1 MSAAPPAAASAAR
14 PRVVVA
20 FGTRPE
26 ANKMAPVVA
35 ALKRSGLF
43 EVLTLV
49 TGQHREQLDASLATF
64 GMGTD
69 ADLNV
74 MTDRQTLP
82 ELVGRITP
90 AAAAALKELRAEYVL
105 VHGDTTTTFC
115 VAFAAFLEGARVA
128 HVEAGLRSFD
138 MSQPFPEEANRRLTD
153 VLTDM
158 DLPPTEGAR
167 DNLLKEGKDP
177 ERMVVTGN
185 TAVDAVV
192 LSRRRARLPEGLPA
206 ENLVAVTMH
215 RRENLPV
222 MRELAA
228 ALASVARAHPE
239 LTFVYPVHL
248 NPAVREAVW
257 PALEAVPNF
266 RLMDP
271 VDYLSM
277 VALLDRSV
285 LVITDS
291 GGIQEEGA
299 ALGRPVAVL
308 RNVTERPEGLG
319 GVLRLVG
326 NDPAR
331 VEERLLALLGD
342 EAELARMRAAPNP
355 YGDGRASER
364 IAQAVAWRFGLAE
377 RPEDW
382 RMEGSL

>member
-1 MSAAPPAAASAAR
+1 
-14 PRVVVA
+14 
-20 FGTRPE
+20 
-26 ANKMAPVVA
+26 
-35 ALKRSGLF
+35 
-43 EVLTLV
+43 
-49 TGQHREQLDASLATF
+49 
-64 GMGTD
+64 D

-90 AAAAALKELRAEYVL
+90 AAAAALKALRSEYVL

-248 NPAVREAVW
+248 NPAVR
-257 PALEAVPNF
+257 
-266 RLMDP
+266 
-271 VDYLSM
+271 
-277 VALLDRSV
+277 
-285 LVITDS
+285 
-291 GGIQEEGA
+291 
-299 ALGRPVAVL
+299 
-308 RNVTERPEGLG
+308 
-319 GVLRLVG
+319 
-326 NDPAR
+326 
-331 VEERLLALLGD
+331 
-342 EAELARMRAAPNP
+342 
-355 YGDGRASER
+355 
-364 IAQAVAWRFGLAE
+364 
-377 RPEDW
+377 
-382 RMEGSL
+382 

>member
-1 MSAAPPAAASAAR
+1 MSGAPAAR

-35 ALKRSGLF
+35 ALQRSGLF

-49 TGQHREQLDASLATF
+49 SGQHREQLDASLATF
-64 GMGTD
+64 GITAD
-69 ADLNV
+69 ADLDV
-74 MTDRQTLP
+74 MTDRQTLAD
-82 ELVGRITP
+82 LVGRITP
-90 AAAAALKELRAEYVL
+90 AAAAALKGLRADYVL

-158 DLPPTEGAR
+158 DLPPTEGAKA
-167 DNLLKEGKDP
+167 NLVREGKDP

-185 TAVDAVV
+185 TAVDAV
-192 LSRRRARLPEGLPA
+192 LISRERARLPDGLP
-206 ENLVAVTMH
+206 EHGLVAVTMH

-222 MRELAA
+222 MRGLAEALAA
-228 ALASVARAHPE
+228 VARAHPE

-248 NPAVREAVW
+248 NPEVRERVW
-257 PALEAVPNF
+257 PALEGLPNF
-266 RLMDP
+266 RLLDP
-271 VDYLSM
+271 LDYLSM
-277 VALLDRSV
+277 LALLDRSV
-285 LVITDS
+285 LVVTDS

-326 NDPAR
+326 NDPESVR
-331 VEERLLALLGD
+331 ERLLALLGD
-342 EAELARMRAAPNP
+342 DAELARMRAAPNP

-377 RPEDW
+377 RPGDW
-382 RMEGSL
+382 CPEGGA

>member
-1 MSAAPPAAASAAR
+1 
-14 PRVVVA
+14 
-20 FGTRPE
+20 
-26 ANKMAPVVA
+26 
-35 ALKRSGLF
+35 
-43 EVLTLV
+43 
-49 TGQHREQLDASLATF
+49 REQLRDSLRSF
-64 GMGTD
+64 GLTAD
-69 ADLNV
+69 ADLDV

-82 ELVGRITP
+82 ELIGKITP
-90 AAAAALKELRAEYVL
+90 AAATTLAELKADYVL
-105 VHGDTTTTFC
+105 VHGDTTTTFA
-115 VAFAAFLEGARVA
+115 VALAAYLHGVRVA

-167 DNLLKEGKDP
+167 ENLLKEGKDP

-192 LSRRRARLPEGLPA
+192 LSRRRVRLPEGLPA

-215 RRENLPV
+215 RRETLPV

-291 GGIQEEGA
+291 GGIPEEGA
-299 ALGRPVAVL
+299 APGR
-308 RNVTERPEGLG
+308 
-319 GVLRLVG
+319 
-326 NDPAR
+326 
-331 VEERLLALLGD
+331 
-342 EAELARMRAAPNP
+342 
-355 YGDGRASER
+355 
-364 IAQAVAWRFGLAE
+364 
-377 RPEDW
+377 
-382 RMEGSL
+382 